1 MSLDVRFT
9 LRQLELFVAAAEHG
23 SFSAAADSLFLTP
36 NAVALAVRDLETAL
50 GAHLA
55 VRQRAVGLTLTP
67 AGVHLLDRAKKLLRE
82 ADDLY
87 WSVSDNGGPLRGPV
101 TVGCYSTLAPT
112 ILPPL
117 METIRREAPDIA
129 LSIVDG
135 PVSELLP
142 ALLSGGIDVMI
153 SYGFGLPLELEQVEL
168 SETQIHVILSESH
181 RLAQNETVSLEQL
194 ADDPLILFD
203 LPPSR
208 DHTLG
213 MLREAGATPTVA
225 YRSSNFELVRS
236 LVARG
241 LGYSLSIQ
249 RPAIEESY
257 EGLRVITKRVDPV
270 LSRESVVISW
280 PRSVRLTDRAR
291 AVVEHAHSAVADQHW
306 YPPAHDDPS

>member
-1 MSLDVRFT
+1 MDAGTRYT
-9 LRQLELFVAAAEHG
+9 LRQLELFAAAAEHG
-23 SFSAAADSLFLTP
+23 SFSAAADALYLTP

-55 VRQRAVGLTLTP
+55 VRQRAVGMSLTP

-142 ALLSGGIDVMI
+142 SLLSGGIDVMI
-153 SYGFGLPLELEQVEL
+153 SYGFSLPPELEQVQL
-168 SETQIHVILSESH
+168 SETEIHVILPESH
-181 RLAQNETVSLEQL
+181 RLADSESVHLEQL
-194 ADDPLILFD
+194 VDDPLILLD
-203 LPPSR
+203 HPPSS

-213 MLREAGATPTVA
+213 MLARAGATPNVA
-225 YRSSNFELVRS
+225 YRTSNFELVRS

-241 LGYSLSIQ
+241 LGYSLLIQ
-249 RPAIEESY
+249 RPAIDESY
-257 EGLRVITKRVDPV
+257 EGLRIVSKRIEPT

-280 PRSVRLTDRAR
+280 PRSVRLTARAR
-291 AVVEHAHSAVADQHW
+291 AVVDHAHSAVAGQNW
-306 YPPAHDDPS
+306 YPADPG